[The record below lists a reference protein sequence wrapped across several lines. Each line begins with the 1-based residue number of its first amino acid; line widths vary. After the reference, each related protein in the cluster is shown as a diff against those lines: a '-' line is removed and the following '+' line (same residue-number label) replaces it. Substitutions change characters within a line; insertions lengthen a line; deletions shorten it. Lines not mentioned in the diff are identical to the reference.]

1 MKAEDQKTL
10 NRRQLLTRT
19 APACALGC
27 LGIWSL
33 PDPLAACV
41 SCSGQEVHKFD
52 QTQDR
57 SLSVKQLTQ
66 VQYSELFS
74 FMRNVREEVGKEELI
89 RLLKIH
95 SEATGRQVGTLQAQ
109 NSPDT
114 EFKTFVA
121 TFRPPR
127 YAQTLTHEIVED
139 TEGTFEL
146 KVTECI
152 WATVFKEA
160 GLDGDIGHA
169 AVCNMDY
176 YWPTAFNPDFKM
188 ERDKT
193 LMEGHDCCN
202 HRYLNTATRG

>member
-1 MKAEDQKTL
+1 MKAEDPKTL
-10 NRRQLLTRT
+10 NRRELLTRT

-33 PDPLAACV
+33 PDPLAACD
-41 SCSGQEVHKFD
+41 SCGGQEVHKFD
-52 QTQDR
+52 QAQDR

-66 VQYSELFS
+66 IQYSELFS
-74 FMRNVREEVGKEELI
+74 FMNNVRDAVGREELI

-95 SEATGRQVGTLQAQ
+95 SEATGRQVGSRQAQ
-109 NSPDT
+109 NSPDR
-114 EFKTFVA
+114 EFQTFVS

-139 TEGTFEL
+139 TEDTFEL

-176 YWPTAFNPDFKM
+176 YWPSAFNPDFKM

-193 LMEGHDCCN
+193 LMEGHDFCN
-202 HRYLNTATRG
+202 HRYLNTAEKG